1 VLQLFAADAGRQL
14 ADNLQCQRAIQAEIG
29 KIGQRPRLQRLAP
42 REIVPGQ
49 RRELLLQQR
58 TQAAQFL
65 ADRAIR
71 ASRFRTGKYIGE
83 QRLLVDRTQH
93 RRCAFHA
100 RSDAR
105 IFTLQILQCGAPEL
119 LQLGGFGQR
128 ALARRQFQVHGRAD
142 LDPLRRR
149 ATAQDDRVG
158 SLFFADGPQRIA
170 HVGRKVTFDLHLR
183 LHLRT

>member
-1 VLQLFAADAGRQL
+1 MFAADAGRQL
-14 ADNLQCQRAIQAEIG
+14 ADNLQGQRAIQAEIG
-29 KIGQRPRLQRLAP
+29 EISQRPRLERLAP
-42 REIVPGQ
+42 REIIPGQ

-65 ADRAIR
+65 ADRASR
-71 ASRFRTGKYIGE
+71 ASDFRTGKYIGE

-93 RRCAFHA
+93 RCAFHA
-100 RSDAR
+100 GSDVRFFA
-105 IFTLQILQCGAPEL
+105 LQILHCATPEL
-119 LQLGGFGQR
+119 LHLGGFGQR
-128 ALARRQFQVHGRAD
+128 ALPGRQFRIHGCAD
-142 LDPLRRR
+142 FDPLRRR

-170 HVGRKVTFDLHLR
+170 HVGRQVTFDLHLR